1 LMPTLYFVQHSY
13 FPEERDTV
21 HFSEEEANQTLMSN
35 SKTLNGDVWLRAYDY
50 ELTEVGVKN
59 LVERVAE
66 EYCNNLKVE

>member
-1 LMPTLYFVQHSY
+1 MCIGKFLTLCLCILLTTTASFVPS
-13 FPEERDTV
+13 
-21 HFSEEEANQTLMSN
+21 MSN

>member
-1 LMPTLYFVQHSY
+1 
-13 FPEERDTV
+13 
-21 HFSEEEANQTLMSN
+21 MSN